1 MWLHVFILLI
11 FPISAWAM
19 PDDDF
24 ASSIDYPSV
33 WQCDRSKFLWYCEI
47 DPEEL
52 QEQQIRLETPQE
64 TAIRKL
70 EELQKELKGR
80 RALAIVEPT
89 PENIASYIDLQ
100 NQSMQMASV
109 FSDVWRRVIWQTPEL
124 NYELKHPVNNAAL
137 DIHKKTTRVA
147 QVDTLER
154 IRNDWGIFFFFKS
167 DCPYC
172 HMMAQT
178 LHYIGQAHGITI
190 FPVSLDGSALPQY
203 PNARMDN
210 GLATQIGVTEVP
222 LMVLGNVHDKR
233 LVPLGSG
240 VISSQELIER
250 IHVLT
255 STRPGESY

>member
-1 MWLHVFILLI
+1 MWFHALILFII
-11 FPISAWAM
+11 PFSAWAM
-19 PDDDF
+19 LDEDEV
-24 ASSIDYPSV
+24 SGIDYPSV
-33 WQCDRSKFLWYCEI
+33 WQCDRTKFLWYCEVE
-47 DPEEL
+47 PEEY
-52 QEQQIRLETPQE
+52 QEPLARQETPHE
-64 TAIRKL
+64 AAIREL

-80 RALAIVEPT
+80 RALAILEPT
-89 PENIASYIDLQ
+89 PENVAAYIDLQ

-137 DIHKKTTRVA
+137 DIHKKATRAA
-147 QVDTLER
+147 QLDTLEKIGR
-154 IRNDWGIFFFFKS
+154 EWGIFFFFKA

-178 LHYIGQAHGITI
+178 LGYLSQAHGITI
-190 FPVSLDGSALPQY
+190 FPVSLDGSTLPQY

-210 GLATQIGVTEVP
+210 GLATQLGVMEVP
-222 LMVLGNVHDKR
+222 LMVLGNIRDKR

-240 VISSQELIER
+240 VISSQEMIER

-255 STRPGESY
+255 STQPGESY